1 MKVSYYNGVTESFY
15 TGDKQTLLKTLQE
28 EMKKYDYSLISSE
41 LPNGRLTFAMADPEE
56 KDASMMTTWTY
67 PVYGSYLALNDL
79 LVQDGAEVYA
89 RAGHQSADDIE
100 SIKVDYYYY
109 DDDSEEENSD
119 SFFEPGEISD
129 QEIQVTL
136 SDQEDIEKMLDAI
149 YPVELSWISG
159 EEFGVYNWDYRIDV
173 TVVPKESSYSNPD
186 EQVRILKSQEPS
198 LLAERIRQ
206 AAVRD

>member
-1 MKVSYYNGVTESFY
+1 
-15 TGDKQTLLKTLQE
+15 
-28 EMKKYDYSLISSE
+28 MKKYDYSLISSE

-136 SDQEDIEKMLDAI
+136 SDPEDIEKMLDAI

-173 TVVPKESSYSNPD
+173 TVVPKESSYSNLD

>member
-1 MKVSYYNGVTESFY
+1 MV
-15 TGDKQTLLKTLQE
+15 L
-28 EMKKYDYSLISSE
+28 
-41 LPNGRLTFAMADPEE
+41 RL
-56 KDASMMTTWTY
+56 
-67 PVYGSYLALNDL
+67 
-79 LVQDGAEVYA
+79 YA

-136 SDQEDIEKMLDAI
+136 SDPEDIEKMLDAI

-159 EEFGVYNWDYRIDV
+159 EESAFTTGI
-173 TVVPKESSYSNPD
+173 
-186 EQVRILKSQEPS
+186 IGLM
-198 LLAERIRQ
+198 
-206 AAVRD
+206 

>member
-1 MKVSYYNGVTESFY
+1 MDESLVIVGVIKNLF
-15 TGDKQTLLKTLQE
+15 DII
-28 EMKKYDYSLISSE
+28 DWNNFHPDRLI
-41 LPNGRLTFAMADPEE
+41 
-56 KDASMMTTWTY
+56 
-67 PVYGSYLALNDL
+67 
-79 LVQDGAEVYA
+79 
-89 RAGHQSADDIE
+89 
-100 SIKVDYYYY
+100 DYYYY

-119 SFFEPGEISD
+119 SFFEPGEIPD

-136 SDQEDIEKMLDAI
+136 SDPEDIEKMLDAI

>member
-1 MKVSYYNGVTESFY
+1 M
-15 TGDKQTLLKTLQE
+15 
-28 EMKKYDYSLISSE
+28 
-41 LPNGRLTFAMADPEE
+41 
-56 KDASMMTTWTY
+56 
-67 PVYGSYLALNDL
+67 
-79 LVQDGAEVYA
+79 
-89 RAGHQSADDIE
+89 
-100 SIKVDYYYY
+100 
-109 DDDSEEENSD
+109 
-119 SFFEPGEISD
+119 
-129 QEIQVTL
+129 TL

-173 TVVPKESSYSNPD
+173 TVVPKD

>member
-1 MKVSYYNGVTESFY
+1 M
-15 TGDKQTLLKTLQE
+15 
-28 EMKKYDYSLISSE
+28 
-41 LPNGRLTFAMADPEE
+41 
-56 KDASMMTTWTY
+56 
-67 PVYGSYLALNDL
+67 ALNDL

-136 SDQEDIEKMLDAI
+136 SDPEDIEKCLTQ
-149 YPVELSWISG
+149 S
-159 EEFGVYNWDYRIDV
+159 
-173 TVVPKESSYSNPD
+173 
-186 EQVRILKSQEPS
+186 
-198 LLAERIRQ
+198 IRWN
-206 AAVRD
+206 

>member
-1 MKVSYYNGVTESFY
+1 
-15 TGDKQTLLKTLQE
+15 
-28 EMKKYDYSLISSE
+28 
-41 LPNGRLTFAMADPEE
+41 
-56 KDASMMTTWTY
+56 MMTTWTY